1 MEKLEQKLT
10 VDDLIMEYILYII
23 KNGYDSQFSATQF
36 MVFLHFFENQM
47 EVEDVLYGKK
57 QLFTR
62 FFERER
68 EYTSHLDMEY
78 NRNLKDYLIQANYQL
93 NASDCDSLTTNFMDS
108 SDVEKIRKL
117 IAQFWEKVQK
127 RKINTSIFIKKEN
140 LLIGKYTASEMIM
153 NALTKNLGLDYEKL
167 VSDELFELQ
176 ALEPL
181 EELLPDFYDEI
192 SKRIAI
198 LYQCDQNLKINN
210 DENRYLANYHY
221 HLLKDGYGGI
231 FERLSV
237 RDLAKLEIDLNQKSF
252 ISREQKAEQEIINQT
267 EIGNDK
273 AKTFSKILDNHISR
287 RTYE

>member
-153 NALTKNLGLDYEKL
+153 YALTKNLGLDSEKL